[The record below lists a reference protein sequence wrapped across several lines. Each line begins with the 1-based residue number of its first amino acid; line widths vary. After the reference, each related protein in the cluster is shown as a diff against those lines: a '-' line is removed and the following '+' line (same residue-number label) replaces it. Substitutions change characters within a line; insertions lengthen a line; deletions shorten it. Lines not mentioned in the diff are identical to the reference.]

1 MVVCRFFQ
9 NGYCK
14 FGNQCRFEHSY
25 PNNQNVFNDNRGLFL
40 MQRILVLV
48 LKKLTIEFQAIL
60 LKHQVFSGTMDSVTL
75 KHFFREAS
83 KRIQQISVSIK
94 L

>member
-1 MVVCRFFQ
+1 MS
-9 NGYCK
+9 
-14 FGNQCRFEHSY
+14 FEHSY
-25 PNNQNVFNDNRGLFL
+25 PNNQNVFNDNRANIGFSF
-40 MQRILVLV
+40 
-48 LKKLTIEFQAIL
+48 KKAYDRVSSNTSQTPSIF
-60 LKHQVFSGTMDSVTL
+60 GTMDSVTL